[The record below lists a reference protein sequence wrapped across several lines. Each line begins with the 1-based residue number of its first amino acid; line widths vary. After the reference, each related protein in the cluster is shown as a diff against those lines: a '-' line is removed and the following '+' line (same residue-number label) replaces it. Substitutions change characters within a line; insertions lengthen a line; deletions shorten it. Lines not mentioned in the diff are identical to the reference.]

1 MAATVAA
8 SVSLPI
14 EKDLEATWVA
24 TYAPRDGVVPKAAEA
39 FRDYKKEARPS
50 VRNFYRKA
58 AGAHRER
65 ERERIELESS

>member
-50 VRNFYRKA
+50 VRNFYRKD
-58 AGAHRER
+58 GAHRES
-65 ERERIELESS
+65 ERIEHESS